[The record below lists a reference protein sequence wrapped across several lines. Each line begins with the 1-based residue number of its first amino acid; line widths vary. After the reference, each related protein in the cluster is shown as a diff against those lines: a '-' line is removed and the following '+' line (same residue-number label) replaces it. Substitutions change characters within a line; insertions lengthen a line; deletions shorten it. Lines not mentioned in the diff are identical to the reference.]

1 MEVAV
6 HQALGE
12 RQSGERCLPDRGLRR
27 VSVHADSSRVD
38 LVLSAA
44 VPIGSLV
51 PPIVDILA
59 AKCGHRAQQVAI
71 RHQLS
76 LPGDIALDPSKTLS
90 QLGIRDGTTLILT
103 SSSTVLTPPHFDDVA
118 EAVSSALAAAVR
130 PWTRQAARL
139 ISVLAASWL
148 TCTGSAVLIR
158 AAFTTND
165 ARRSSC
171 AGVAAMAGFIA
182 LPVAAVAYRVFRDRT
197 AGLTLGLAASGFAAL
212 AGLLAVPGE
221 LGAPNALLAMAA
233 AATSATAMRVIGCC
247 TTVFTA
253 LTCFA
258 AVEAVAAVVG
268 AVTAAPLQTIGAA
281 SAAISLVLVET
292 SAPMSM
298 MLAGLS
304 SQVRSEPDPARGGPA
319 SAPHRLSARA
329 IRANNWLT
337 SLVVAFSAAAALGAV
352 CAAAGSYFGGG
363 QRLLGIAFATITGG
377 VLLLRA
383 RSHQDLARSVP
394 LVAAGTATL
403 SATLVIAAVAY
414 PLSTPY
420 IVAASTMLAA
430 GALCL
435 GFITQTMTF
444 SPLGRRSVELLE
456 YLALAVVVPLAC
468 WICGI
473 YGAARGMNL
482 P

>member
-1 MEVAV
+1 MEFTV
-6 HQALGE
+6 HQAMGE
-12 RQSGERCLPDRGLRR
+12 RQSGEHPLPHEGLRR
-27 VSVHADSSRVD
+27 VSVHADSFHVD

-44 VPIGSLV
+44 VPLGSLV
-51 PPIVDILA
+51 PPIVDTLA
-59 AKCGHRAQQVAI
+59 AEHGHRAQQVAI

-76 LPGDIALDPSKTLS
+76 LPGDIALDPLKTLS

-103 SSSTVLTPPHFDDVA
+103 SSSTVLAPPRFDDVA
-118 EAVSSALAAAVR
+118 ESVSATLAGAVR

-158 AAFTTND
+158 TAFGIND

-171 AGVAAMAGFIA
+171 AGVAAMAGVVA

-212 AGLLAVPGE
+212 AGLLAVPGG
-221 LGAPNALLAMAA
+221 LGAPNALLATAA
-233 AATSATAMRVIGCC
+233 AATSATAMRVTGCC

-258 AVEAVAAVVG
+258 AIEAAAALVG
-268 AVTAAPLQTIGAA
+268 AVTAAPLQALGAA
-281 SAAISLVLVET
+281 SAAVSLVLVEA

-304 SQVRSEPDPARGGPA
+304 SQVRSEPDPATGEPA
-319 SAPHRLSARA
+319 SARHRLSARA
-329 IRANNWLT
+329 IRANSWLT
-337 SLVVAFSAAAALGAV
+337 SLVVAFSAAAATGAV
-352 CAAAGSYFGGG
+352 GAAAGSYFAG
-363 QRLLGIAFATITGG
+363 QRLLGISFATITGG

-403 SATLVIAAVAY
+403 SATLVITAIAY

-435 GFITQTMTF
+435 GFITQMTAF
-444 SPLGRRSVELLE
+444 SPFGRRSVELLE

-473 YGAARGMNL
+473 YGAARGMSL

>member
-1 MEVAV
+1 VQ
-6 HQALGE
+6 QALGE
-12 RQSGERCLPDRGLRR
+12 RQSGERRLPDGGLRR
-27 VSVHADSSRVD
+27 VSIHADSSHVD

-44 VPIGSLV
+44 VPLGSLM

-103 SSSTVLTPPHFDDVA
+103 SSSIVLTPPRFDDVA
-118 EAVSSALAAAVR
+118 EAVSAALAAAAR

-139 ISVLAASWL
+139 VSVLAASWL

-158 AAFTTND
+158 AAFATND

-182 LPVAAVAYRVFRDRT
+182 LPAAAVAYRVFRDRT

-212 AGLLAVPGE
+212 AGLLAVPGD

-258 AVEAVAAVVG
+258 AVEAAAAVVG

-281 SAAISLVLVET
+281 SAAISLVLVEA

-304 SQVRSEPDPARGGPA
+304 SRSEPDPARGEPA
-319 SAPHRLSARA
+319 SATHRLSARA

-352 CAAAGSYFGGG
+352 GAAAGSYFGGG

-414 PLSTPY
+414 PLSTSY

-435 GFITQTMTF
+435 GFITQTMTI
-444 SPLGRRSVELLE
+444 SPFGRRSVELLE

>member
-1 MEVAV
+1 
-6 HQALGE
+6 
-12 RQSGERCLPDRGLRR
+12 
-27 VSVHADSSRVD
+27 
-38 LVLSAA
+38 
-44 VPIGSLV
+44 
-51 PPIVDILA
+51 
-59 AKCGHRAQQVAI
+59 
-71 RHQLS
+71 
-76 LPGDIALDPSKTLS
+76 
-90 QLGIRDGTTLILT
+90 
-103 SSSTVLTPPHFDDVA
+103 
-118 EAVSSALAAAVR
+118 
-130 PWTRQAARL
+130 
-139 ISVLAASWL
+139 
-148 TCTGSAVLIR
+148 
-158 AAFTTND
+158 
-165 ARRSSC
+165 
-171 AGVAAMAGFIA
+171 
-182 LPVAAVAYRVFRDRT
+182 
-197 AGLTLGLAASGFAAL
+197 
-212 AGLLAVPGE
+212 

-258 AVEAVAAVVG
+258 AVEAAAAVVG

-281 SAAISLVLVET
+281 SAAISLVLVEA

-304 SQVRSEPDPARGGPA
+304 SQVRSEPDPARGEPA

-352 CAAAGSYFGGG
+352 GAAAGSYFGGG

-414 PLSTPY
+414 PLSTSY

-444 SPLGRRSVELLE
+444 SPFGRRSVELLE